1 MVHKTTGHLGSAA
14 VALVYLAMGLGL
26 AGQAGGQTPPASEK
40 APAKEAAAP
49 PALAPAADGGATSEP
64 RTEQPDDL
72 GPPLVDHPEQ
82 LRRLHRTQPVW
93 IDPKEKAV
101 VFQGRTCR
109 ASYPLEFLVTMPGR
123 EYEAVIVSTVPPSV
137 VHAGLMALGAKPGN
151 PVQFVPEFRPP
162 TGTEIEIEVRW
173 KDAKGKVQKAS
184 ARDWVRDIKTRKALS
199 LNWVFGGSRFA
210 EDDGRQVYQ
219 ADFGDFISVA
229 NVPIATLDLPI
240 RSQSDLDSRQF
251 EGFVERMPPA
261 GTPVTLLLKPKLPH

>member
-1 MVHKTTGHLGSAA
+1 MVHQTIGWSGRFPRAA
-14 VALVYLAMGLGL
+14 GWVLGL
-26 AGQAGGQTPPASEK
+26 CLCLALQARAQSQP
-40 APAKEAAAP
+40 AAAKSP
-49 PALAPAADGGATSEP
+49 STTPLAVPADDNATPS
-64 RTEQPDDL
+64 PDKGEL
-72 GPPLVDHPEQ
+72 GPPLVDHPEN
-82 LRRLHRTQPVW
+82 LKRLHRSQPVW

-109 ASYPLEFLVTMPGR
+109 ASYPLEFFVTMPGR

-151 PVQFVPEFRPP
+151 PVQFVPEFRPAS
-162 TGTEIEIEVRW
+162 GTEIEIEVRW
-173 KDAKGKVQKAS
+173 QDAKGKVQKAP
-184 ARDWVRDIKTRKALS
+184 AQQWIRDIKTRKELN

-229 NVPIATLDLPI
+229 NVPIATLDLPM
-240 RSQSDLDSRQF
+240 RSESDLESRQF

-261 GTPVTLLLKPKLPH
+261 GTPVTLLLKPKLAPPPPKP